1 MNSAFGKKL
10 REYRTDR
17 KILQGTFAEAC
28 GISPAYLSDIERGK
42 RNPPADKVILE
53 WSRYLEPG
61 VAEEIGQ
68 VLIGLAAR
76 DRGQAEAIIE
86 TVVVETDSLWKTP
99 ERGKS
104 DEPST
109 RKKSKTPF
117 VDHFLE
123 DMSALAA
130 EDVLDP
136 APGHDWEIQEIA
148 SALARRTHNS
158 VVLTASSRAE
168 IIRFVSGL
176 ACEMIRGKNLGPL
189 FGKRMLR
196 LDAGGLMMGA
206 KYQGQLEE
214 RLIQVIREVKE
225 DGDIILFC
233 QSLADLIDLEGKAT
247 GSFFQ
252 VGLQAGWVR
261 IITGAVQGEIEPCV
275 KENPGITECFRSVA
289 ILPLDP
295 EGVLNGLREL
305 SSRYG
310 AFHGVTYS
318 EEALQAIVNA
328 AEPGDEA
335 GMWQRALD
343 LLDDVGVRMRMA

>member
-1 MNSAFGKKL
+1 MNSAFGKRL

-42 RNPPADKVILE
+42 RNPPADKMILE
-53 WSRYLEPG
+53 WSRYLDTG

-68 VLIGLAAR
+68 ELIGLAAQ
-76 DRGQAEAIIE
+76 DRGQAEAITE
-86 TVVVETDSLWKTP
+86 TVVVETDTLWKTP
-99 ERGKS
+99 ERGER

-109 RKKSKTPF
+109 REKSKTPF
-117 VDHFLE
+117 LDHFLE

-148 SALARRTHNS
+148 SALARRAHNS

-176 ACEMIRGKNLGPL
+176 ACEMIRGKNLGFL
-189 FGKRMLR
+189 AGKRILR
-196 LDAGGLMMGA
+196 LDPGVMMMGA
-206 KYQGQLEE
+206 KYRGQLEE
-214 RLIQVIREVKE
+214 RLIQPIREVKE

-233 QSLADLIDLEGKAT
+233 PSLADLIDLEEKAT

-252 VGLQAGWVR
+252 AGLQAGWVR
-261 IITGAVQGEIEPCV
+261 IIAGAVQGEIEACV
-275 KENPGITECFRSVA
+275 KTDPGITECFRSVA
-289 ILPLDP
+289 MLPLDQ
-295 EGVLNGLREL
+295 EGVLKGLREL
-305 SSRYG
+305 SRRYG

-318 EEALQAIVNA
+318 EEALKAIVNA
-328 AEPGDEA
+328 AEPGDQA